1 MKNYF
6 IKGIIMFVVGLIFT
20 LSFILRAQWTFMI
33 PEYLDAIGVILSILL
48 LYLGIIYLIAWYV
61 EEKC

>member
-1 MKNYF
+1 MF
-6 IKGIIMFVVGLIFT
+6 IIGLVFT
-20 LSFILRAQWTFMI
+20 LSFILRASWTYAI
-33 PEYLDAIGVILSILL
+33 PQYLDAIFLILSMLI